1 MTDSDLNFPVRPDLK
16 PVHVNTL
23 ILVILMAGVSIAG
36 VAYPHEIYPDEEASM
51 AFVPT
56 DLLNLVLGIPV
67 ILVSICLARKQK
79 LIGQICL
86 VPFALFVKGIVKVRN

>member
-1 MTDSDLNFPVRPDLK
+1 M
-16 PVHVNTL
+16 
-23 ILVILMAGVSIAG
+23 
-36 VAYPHEIYPDEEASM
+36 
-51 AFVPT
+51 
-56 DLLNLVLGIPV
+56 NLVLGIPV